1 MHDQDL
7 AIVKAL
13 VPVAWADGVFADQER
28 EMLDALLDAYKA
40 TDKEKELVRKYAEQ
54 QRTLEDIDLQE
65 LSADDRRVLFQHAVL
80 LTFADGDQ
88 SADEVE
94 LLKALSKKLRLP
106 EGDAD
111 ALMEVGAERAKKY
124 LHLIGND
131 RAAT

>member
-13 VPVAWADGVFADQER
+13 VPIAWADGIFAER
-28 EMLDALLDAYKA
+28 EKEMLDALLDAYKA
-40 TDKEKELVRKYAEQ
+40 SDKEKEMVREYAQER
-54 QRTLEDIDLQE
+54 RTLDDIDLQE

-88 SADEVE
+88 SKDEVE

-106 EGDAD
+106 DGDAE

-124 LHLIGND
+124 LHL
-131 RAAT
+131 AAG